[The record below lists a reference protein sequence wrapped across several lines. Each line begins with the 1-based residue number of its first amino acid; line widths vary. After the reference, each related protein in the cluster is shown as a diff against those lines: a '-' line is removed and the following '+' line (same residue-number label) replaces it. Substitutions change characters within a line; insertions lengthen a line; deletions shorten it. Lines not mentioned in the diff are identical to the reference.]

1 MFRSF
6 SRLTISICFF
16 VFFLSVQNS
25 NTLHAQTINTS
36 EIQHLTWADSILKT
50 LTIEEKIAQLMVIRA
65 GSNNNTINSLLDTIK
80 KYQIGGVCFFQ
91 GGITRQAIMTNQMQA
106 ISKIPLFIS
115 IDAEW
120 GLAMRLDSVALFPR
134 QMALGAGYDTN
145 TIYKMGVEIA
155 RQCKRL
161 GIHANYASCI
171 DVNCNA
177 TNPVINSR
185 SFGENPKLVADCG
198 IAYMKGLQ
206 NNGIL
211 PFAKHFPGHGNTES
225 DSHFNLPTIKH
236 DRKRLDSIELFPFR
250 QAIQAGI
257 EGIMIGHLNI
267 PALDTNQNSI
277 SSSSKNIVS
286 NLLKDSMQFKGI
298 IITDGLEMKGIT
310 NYFAPG
316 DLEVQTLVAG
326 NDLLLLPSY
335 PYIVI
340 EKVKEAIKQDILT
353 EKEINEKCLKV
364 LKMKEKYVLP
374 NSGKIKI
381 ENIYDDIN
389 SKQAESIYTA
399 LTQSSITLI
408 KNEDQMIPFPYKPK
422 DTLLH
427 FRIDNGKESTLESYL
442 SKNIFLETIRVCD
455 TDLINLDNDIL
466 SHKID
471 TNKYILVSL
480 HTTTQ
485 STLNNYGLSTQ
496 TVAFLDS
503 LSKRSK
509 ILFLL
514 MGNPYVLNHIP
525 FNERFSSIV
534 VAYHPVSVA
543 EKAVAE
549 ALCYVNPI
557 QGKLP
562 VTLLQYPCGEGIQTN
577 ESSLSIGSFPLIDS
591 IALEG
596 IEQRAYPGCR
606 VLIAQGGEIIYNK
619 SFGNHTYE
627 GNLHV
632 KENDIYDLASIT
644 KVAATTLAMMK
655 LYDEDKINLHDKLS
669 KYLPYLKET
678 NKEDITI
685 AEVMTHTSGLRS
697 WIPIYKLTINDTG
710 WDTTV
715 YRNTFSETFSVKVC
729 ENMYMNNSYIDSI
742 RQYVINSPVSANK
755 TYEYSDLGFYLLADL
770 IYHVSGKPLN
780 EYVSENFYTPLRLTH
795 ISFNPKERFFLN
807 QIPPTEQD
815 TFFRR
820 QLVQAYVHD
829 QLAAMNG
836 GVSGHA
842 GLFSSANDLYVLLQ
856 MLLNE
861 GKYNGEKYLKESTVK
876 RFTSYYYHSCRRG
889 LGFDKPFH
897 DKGGGPCSKS
907 ASSLSYG
914 HSGFTGTFCW
924 VDPKYNLIY
933 IFLSNRVYPDTDNQK
948 ILSLSIRTKIQDII
962 YEALDNHGKDEN

>member
-16 VFFLSVQNS
+16 VFFPPVQSLNL
-25 NTLHAQTINTS
+25 LHAQIINS
-36 EIQHLTWADSILKT
+36 AEIQHLTWADSIFKT
-50 LTIEEKIAQLMVIRA
+50 LTIEEKIAQLIVIRVS
-65 GSNNNTINSLLDTIK
+65 SNNNSINSLLDTIK

-91 GGITRQAIMTNQMQA
+91 GGIARQAIITNQMQA
-106 ISKIPLFIS
+106 ISRIPLFIS

-145 TIYKMGVEIA
+145 VIYKMGAEIA

-177 TNPVINSR
+177 ANPVINSR

-206 NNGIL
+206 DNGIL
-211 PFAKHFPGHGNTES
+211 PFAKHFPGHGDTES
-225 DSHFNLPTIKH
+225 DSHFSLPIIKH
-236 DRKRLDSIELFPFR
+236 NRKRLDSIELFPFQ

-257 EGIMIGHLNI
+257 EGIMIGHLNVL
-267 PALDTNQNSI
+267 ALDSAVNSV
-277 SSSSKNIVS
+277 SSSSKQIVS
-286 NLLKDSMQFKGI
+286 SLLKDSMLFKGL
-298 IITDGLEMKGIT
+298 IITDGLEMKGIA

-316 DLEVQTLVAG
+316 DLEVQTLAAG

-340 EKVKEAIKQDILT
+340 EKVKEAIKQGILT

-374 NSGKIKI
+374 NSGEIKI

-389 SKQAESIYTA
+389 SKQAEAIYTA

-408 KNEDQMIPFPYKPK
+408 KNEDQMIPFPYIPK
-422 DTLLH
+422 DTMLH
-427 FRIDNGKESTLESYL
+427 FRIDNGKDSTLESYL
-442 SKNIFLETIRVCD
+442 SEYISLETIRVCN
-455 TDLINLDNDIL
+455 TDLINLNDEFFYN
-466 SHKID
+466 KID
-471 TNKYILVSL
+471 THKYILVSL
-480 HTTTQ
+480 HTTSQ
-485 STLNNYGLSTQ
+485 SPLNNYGLSTR
-496 TVAFLDS
+496 TVDFLDS

-514 MGNPYVLNHIP
+514 MGNPYVLNYIP
-525 FNERFSSIV
+525 FTERFSSIV

-549 ALCYVNPI
+549 ALCHVNPI
-557 QGKLP
+557 EGKLP
-562 VTLLQYPCGEGIQTN
+562 VTLHQFAYGEGIQTN
-577 ESSLSIGSFPLIDS
+577 EPSLSVGTFPLIDS

-596 IEQRAYPGCR
+596 IQQKAYPGCR
-606 VLIAQGGEIIYNK
+606 ILIAQNGEIIYNK
-619 SFGNHTYE
+619 SFGKHTYE
-627 GNLHV
+627 GNLLV

-655 LYDEDKINLHDKLS
+655 LYDEDKIKLHDKLS
-669 KYLPYLKET
+669 KYLPYLKKT
-678 NKEDITI
+678 NKKDITI
-685 AEVMTHTSGLRS
+685 AEVMTHTSGLKS
-697 WIPIYKLTINDTG
+697 WIPIYKHTINNTG
-710 WDTTV
+710 WDTTI
-715 YRNTFSETFSVKVC
+715 YRDIFSETFSIKVC
-729 ENMYMNNSYIDSI
+729 ENMYMNKSYIDSI
-742 RQYVINSPVSANK
+742 KYYIINSPVKEDK

-770 IYHVSGKPLN
+770 IFHVSGKPLD
-780 EYVSENFYTPLRLTH
+780 EYVNENFYTPLGLTH
-795 ISFNPKERFFLN
+795 ISFNPNKRFFLN
-807 QIPPTEQD
+807 QIPPTERD
-815 TFFRR
+815 TFFRK
-820 QLVQAYVHD
+820 QLIQAYVHD
-829 QLAAMNG
+829 QLAAMIG

-842 GLFSSANDLYVLLQ
+842 GLFASANELYILLQ

-861 GKYNGEKYLKESTVK
+861 GIYKEEKYLRESTVK
-876 RFTSYYYHSCRRG
+876 RFTSYYYHTCRRG

-897 DKGGGPCSKS
+897 GKGGGPCSKY

-924 VDPKYNLIY
+924 IDPKYDLIY
-933 IFLSNRVYPDTDNQK
+933 IFLSNRVYPDANNQK
-948 ILSLSIRTKIQDII
+948 ILSLSIRTKIQDVI
-962 YEALDNHGKDEN
+962 YESLEKDEN